1 MEFLNSSHCVL
12 CLFCLLC
19 LCRAKTG
26 ERELTVI
33 DLLVKTSFKE
43 FSRYIL
49 ILCLVRFSPG
59 LVLESHACSK
69 DNPLPCIR
77 LETKKFWVK
86 IRQSSI

>member
-1 MEFLNSSHCVL
+1 MEFLILDHCAL

-49 ILCLVRFSPG
+49 TFLCLVRFSPVLDFFFYLITMAGPGG
-59 LVLESHACSK
+59 LS
-69 DNPLPCIR
+69 DNFYI
-77 LETKKFWVK
+77 
-86 IRQSSI
+86 